1 MKTQE
6 ELFHG
11 LLGLGESWVIKEILF
26 NRVAREVRVKIADTP
41 QTVIE
46 ARCPKDGGEVAFY
59 DHRED
64 REWRHL
70 DIFEHKCFLR
80 AHVPRVRCKTC
91 GHLFRVR
98 VPWEGLS
105 KHFTSAFEAM
115 ALVLMREMP
124 VRQAAEYVREHD
136 TRLWRILIRHVT
148 ASYQKLDFNDV
159 SQIGVDETSAHRR
172 HKYLTIFADLVK
184 RRVLFAVPDK
194 DAATFLAFAE
204 ELEKHKG
211 SKEKIRSVSMDMSNA
226 FKMGVRDHCPN
237 AKMIFDKF
245 HVVAMANKAVNVVRR
260 AEVRRGDCWEQL
272 KGTRMLWL
280 TNPENLTETQ
290 SKQFQDIRKENL
302 ATAKAYQMRLCLQD
316 IYKLPCCDQAK
327 QRFLAWRRWV
337 KTQAKRG
344 TYKFLASMVKVSE
357 TIERNLTGILNHWE
371 NRTTNAYM
379 EGLCSLVQM
388 VKRRAR
394 GYRTDSRFIAMIYFV
409 AGKLPLPTMVY
420 HQN

>member
-1 MKTQE
+1 MKTPE

-11 LLGLGESWVIKEILF
+11 LLGLGESWTIKEIRF
-26 NRVAREVRVKIADTP
+26 DREMKEVRIEIDDTP
-41 QTVIE
+41 HVVSE
-46 ARCPKDGGEVAFY
+46 ARCPNEGGEVEFY
-59 DHRED
+59 DHREA

-70 DIFEHKCFLR
+70 DIFEHTCFLR

-105 KHFTSAFEAM
+105 KHFTSSFEAM

-124 VRQAAEYVREHD
+124 VRKAAEYLREHD
-136 TRLWRILIRHVT
+136 TRLWRILVKHVMV
-148 ASYQKLDFNDV
+148 SYEGLSFDDV
-159 SQIGVDETSAHRR
+159 SQIGVDETAAHKR

-194 DAATFLAFAE
+194 DAATFGAFVR
-204 ELEKHKG
+204 ELEKHRG
-211 SKEKIRSVSMDMSNA
+211 NKENIRCVSMDMSNA
-226 FKMGVRDHCPN
+226 YKMGVRDHCPN
-237 AKMIFDKF
+237 AKVIFDKF

-260 AEVRRGDCWEQL
+260 AEVRRGECWEQL

-280 TNPENLTETQ
+280 TNPDNLTESQ
-290 SKQFQDIRKENL
+290 SQQLQDIRKDNL

-316 IYKLPCCDQAK
+316 IYKLPCCDLAK
-327 QRFLAWRRWV
+327 HRFLAWCRWV
-337 KTQAKRG
+337 RTQAKRG
-344 TYKFLASMVKVSE
+344 TFKFLAAMVKVAE

-371 NRTTNAYM
+371 SRITNAYM

-409 AGKLPLPTMVY
+409 AGKLPMPIMAY
-420 HQN
+420 HQK